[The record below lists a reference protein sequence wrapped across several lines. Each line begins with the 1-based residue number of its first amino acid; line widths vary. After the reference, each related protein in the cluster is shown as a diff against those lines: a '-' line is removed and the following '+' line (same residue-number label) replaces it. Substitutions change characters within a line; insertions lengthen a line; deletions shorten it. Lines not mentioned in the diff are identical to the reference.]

1 MIVAKP
7 KTHFNREYE
16 FCTIFFYLRGFT
28 DRVYWYSFKLFITL
42 LPFIKK
48 RKQFYKHILN
58 GTERGLQSLQIIKH
72 NIWYSLVTGVTFGL
86 VASSVDLRLFS
97 RYIDNTFHTNEHD
110 LLDEEVHLKTPKTK
124 KTALYY
130 SQNNCTVVTVNL
142 DFR

>member
-58 GTERGLQSLQIIKH
+58 ETEIGLQSLQIIKH

-110 LLDEEVHLKTPKTK
+110 LLDEEVHLKLPRQKKQHFIILKTI
-124 KTALYY
+124 AQL
-130 SQNNCTVVTVNL
+130 
-142 DFR
+142 

>member
-1 MIVAKP
+1 M
-7 KTHFNREYE
+7 
-16 FCTIFFYLRGFT
+16 
-28 DRVYWYSFKLFITL
+28 
-42 LPFIKK
+42 
-48 RKQFYKHILN
+48 N
-58 GTERGLQSLQIIKH
+58 GTEIGLQSLQIIRH
-72 NIWYSLVTGVTFGL
+72 NIWYLLVIGVTFGL
-86 VASSVDLRLFS
+86 IASSVDLRLFS